1 MGNLTNQYISASFD
15 KLLQVE
21 TTGTVTDGVGVQP
34 SNFIFTNVTASN
46 ISATTFVGDGSG
58 LTGVVSSSYATTASY
73 ASNVTSRTQTT
84 GTSID
89 FVSEK
94 VYNTATSPGT
104 GDITVS
110 QTNAVL
116 GVIQKLYHN
125 SGSAPSFSGV
135 SDIQIMGTGT
145 YTTSVINVIYT
156 EWTETDRVEYWVT
169 QEG

>member
-1 MGNLTNQYISASFD
+1 MSDLTNQYISASFD

-21 TTGTVTDGVGVQP
+21 TAGTVTDGLGVQP

-46 ISATTFVGDGSG
+46 ITGNASG

-73 ASNVTSRTQTT
+73 ALNVTSRTQTT

-156 EWTETDRVEYWVT
+156 EWTETDRVEYWIT